1 MVCEEI
7 LKQSNFSKGKLEK
20 LRVMDLGCAVG
31 RTSFELTRV
40 FDEVVGIDFSSKFIQ
55 VASMLKD
62 KGSIMFKIPLEG
74 EIFKHKFV
82 SMQDLEECA
91 EEIKFMEQLFKQT
104 EKRSPI
110 RP

>member
-1 MVCEEI
+1 
-7 LKQSNFSKGKLEK
+7 
-20 LRVMDLGCAVG
+20 MDLGCAVG

-91 EEIKFMEQLFKQT
+91 EETKFMQQLFKQT